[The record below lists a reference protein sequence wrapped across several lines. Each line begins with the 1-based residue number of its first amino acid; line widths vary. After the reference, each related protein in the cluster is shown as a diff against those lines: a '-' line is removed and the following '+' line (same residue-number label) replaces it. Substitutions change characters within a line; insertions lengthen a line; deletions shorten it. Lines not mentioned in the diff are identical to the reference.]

1 MLGARRSGVPA
12 WAAMAAAIALFV
24 VGAVGGWMVRGDG
37 VSDTGAQIAFV
48 AATPPIDTPLIDT
61 AVLMQRASMSPMHWL
76 MICHLCTG

>member
-1 MLGARRSGVPA
+1 MGRDGGRDC
-12 WAAMAAAIALFV
+12 V
-24 VGAVGGWMVRGDG
+24 VRGSVGGWMVRGDG